1 MAIQSIE
8 VAIDRPQ
15 ANGKRKLFYKIV
27 DSFSGE
33 SMAFRG
39 MVPQEFDST
48 SDMVSYSTKWNIR
61 KKQNEID
68 NAIERV
74 KRGDSALSIIQ
85 GETRNTNIELI
96 KGFLKEAYASLDP
109 YYILNIEDL
118 INNIKLNYTNEQLS
132 VALGVELDKVNAIM
146 NKIEK
151 ILLSKSNLNDANVS
165 GEL

>member
-27 DSFSGE
+27 DSFYGE

-39 MVPQEFDST
+39 MVPQEFDPT
-48 SDMVSYSTKWNIR
+48 SDIVSYSTKWEKS

-85 GETRNTNIELI
+85 STTRNTNIELI
-96 KGFLKEAYASLDP
+96 KGFLREAYKSRDP
-109 YYILNIEDL
+109 YYILQIEDL

-132 VALGVELDKVNAIM
+132 VELGVELNKVNVIM

-151 ILLSKSNLNDANVS
+151 ILLSKSNLNDADIS